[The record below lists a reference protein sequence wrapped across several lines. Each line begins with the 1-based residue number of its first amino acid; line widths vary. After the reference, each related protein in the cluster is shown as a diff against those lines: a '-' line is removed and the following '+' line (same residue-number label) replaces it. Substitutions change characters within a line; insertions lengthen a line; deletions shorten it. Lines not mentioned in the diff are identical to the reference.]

1 MTREETIKVIGIIT
15 TAYPN
20 FDKFRDEKHI
30 RSMVAIW
37 ADMFSEDDAGLVALA
52 VKEHISTSKWPPSIA
67 EIREIMTRIAHP
79 DIIPPDEAWEV
90 VSKYLDT
97 EGEYNHGD
105 IYRALPRTIAEAVD
119 SIGYGQLYAMHVAYA
134 RGHAAKAGL
143 DRVAFMQAYED
154 TMNNNITGT
163 IVQLNEYPPDKFN
176 VLIPVTTMQVMSNLQ
191 RIIVNKVQLDVADPE
206 NSKDIYREKS
216 SGKYAITKVG
226 GMKLAAAANISIVET
241 ESGMT
246 DGCKRCVDMARAV
259 GKRKPCHCWRHRA
272 FTYYISIL
280 IDHRISV
287 RIIYDFTFT
296 FCKVC
301 IYLLLHFFRRF
312 VFWRRS
318 SICQIHILLFIF
330 FI

>member
-90 VSKYLDT
+90 V
-97 EGEYNHGD
+97 YNHGD

-154 TMNNNITGT
+154 KVERQRRKAMLPGSLRQKIEAVSAGLDDGT
-163 IVQLNEYPPDKFN
+163 RS
-176 VLIPVTTMQVMSNLQ
+176 LIEG
-191 RIIVNKVQLDVADPE
+191 VNRRYEERQAL
-206 NSKDIYREKS
+206 YRRLAEPRDLL
-216 SGKYAITKVG
+216 ALVG
-226 GMKLAAAANISIVET
+226 GEDAEAKLLEERERRALE
-241 ESGMT
+241 
-246 DGCKRCVDMARAV
+246 ARYE
-259 GKRKPCHCWRHRA
+259 RDD
-272 FTYYISIL
+272 YE
-280 IDHRISV
+280 
-287 RIIYDFTFT
+287 
-296 FCKVC
+296 
-301 IYLLLHFFRRF
+301 
-312 VFWRRS
+312 
-318 SICQIHILLFIF
+318 
-330 FI
+330 

>member
-90 VSKYLDT
+90 VSKYLAT

-105 IYRALPRTIAEAVD
+105 IYRALPRAIAEAVD

-154 TMNNNITGT
+154 KVERQRRQAMLPGSLRQKIEAVSAGLDGGT
-163 IVQLNEYPPDKFN
+163 RS
-176 VLIPVTTMQVMSNLQ
+176 LIEG
-191 RIIVNKVQLDVADPE
+191 VNRRYEERKAL
-206 NSKDIYREKS
+206 YRRLAEPRDLLS
-216 SGKYAITKVG
+216 LAG
-226 GMKLAAAANISIVET
+226 GEDAEAELLEERERRALE
-241 ESGMT
+241 
-246 DGCKRCVDMARAV
+246 ARYE
-259 GKRKPCHCWRHRA
+259 RDD
-272 FTYYISIL
+272 YE
-280 IDHRISV
+280 
-287 RIIYDFTFT
+287 
-296 FCKVC
+296 
-301 IYLLLHFFRRF
+301 
-312 VFWRRS
+312 
-318 SICQIHILLFIF
+318 
-330 FI
+330 

>member
-90 VSKYLDT
+90 VSKYLDVT
-97 EGEYNHGD
+97 GEYNYGD
-105 IYRALPRTIAEAVD
+105 IYKALPRAIAEAVD
-119 SIGYGQLYAMHVAYA
+119 SIGYGQLYSMHVAYA

-154 TMNNNITGT
+154 KAERQRRKAMLPESLRHKIEAVSAGLDDGTRSLIEGVNRQYEERKALYRQMAAPRDVFALTGGEDAEAKR
-163 IVQLNEYPPDKFN
+163 LE
-176 VLIPVTTMQVMSNLQ
+176 
-191 RIIVNKVQLDVADPE
+191 E
-206 NSKDIYREKS
+206 RERR
-216 SGKYAITKVG
+216 A
-226 GMKLAAAANISIVET
+226 LE
-241 ESGMT
+241 
-246 DGCKRCVDMARAV
+246 ARYE
-259 GKRKPCHCWRHRA
+259 RDD
-272 FTYYISIL
+272 YE
-280 IDHRISV
+280 
-287 RIIYDFTFT
+287 
-296 FCKVC
+296 
-301 IYLLLHFFRRF
+301 
-312 VFWRRS
+312 
-318 SICQIHILLFIF
+318 
-330 FI
+330 

>member
-143 DRVAFMQAYED
+143 DRVAFMQAYE
-154 TMNNNITGT
+154 GRRC
-163 IVQLNEYPPDKFN
+163 YPEASD
-176 VLIPVTTMQVMSNLQ
+176 
-191 RIIVNKVQLDVADPE
+191 R
-206 NSKDIYREKS
+206 KS
-216 SGKYAITKVG
+216 
-226 GMKLAAAANISIVET
+226 
-241 ESGMT
+241 
-246 DGCKRCVDMARAV
+246 
-259 GKRKPCHCWRHRA
+259 
-272 FTYYISIL
+272 
-280 IDHRISV
+280 
-287 RIIYDFTFT
+287 
-296 FCKVC
+296 
-301 IYLLLHFFRRF
+301 
-312 VFWRRS
+312 RRS
-318 SICQIHILLFIF
+318 APGSTTEPAASSRE
-330 FI
+330 

>member
-154 TMNNNITGT
+154 KVDATRK
-163 IVQLNEYPPDKFN
+163 PP
-176 VLIPVTTMQVMSNLQ
+176 
-191 RIIVNKVQLDVADPE
+191 PE
-206 NSKDIYREKS
+206 NR
-216 SGKYAITKVG
+216 G
-226 GMKLAAAANISIVET
+226 GQRRARRRNPQPHRGSEPAVRGAAGSLPATCGAQRPPRPGRRRGRGSEAPR
-241 ESGMT
+241 G
-246 DGCKRCVDMARAV
+246 ARKK
-259 GKRKPCHCWRHRA
+259 G
-272 FTYYISIL
+272 S
-280 IDHRISV
+280 
-287 RIIYDFTFT
+287 
-296 FCKVC
+296 
-301 IYLLLHFFRRF
+301 
-312 VFWRRS
+312 
-318 SICQIHILLFIF
+318 
-330 FI
+330 

>member
-134 RGHAAKAGL
+134 RGHAAKAGH

-154 TMNNNITGT
+154 KVERQRRKAMLPGSLRQKIEAVSAGLDDGT
-163 IVQLNEYPPDKFN
+163 RS
-176 VLIPVTTMQVMSNLQ
+176 LIEG
-191 RIIVNKVQLDVADPE
+191 VNRRDEERQAL
-206 NSKDIYREKS
+206 YRRLAEPRDLL
-216 SGKYAITKVG
+216 ALVG
-226 GMKLAAAANISIVET
+226 GEDAEAKLLEERERRALE
-241 ESGMT
+241 
-246 DGCKRCVDMARAV
+246 ARYE
-259 GKRKPCHCWRHRA
+259 RDD
-272 FTYYISIL
+272 YE
-280 IDHRISV
+280 
-287 RIIYDFTFT
+287 
-296 FCKVC
+296 
-301 IYLLLHFFRRF
+301 
-312 VFWRRS
+312 
-318 SICQIHILLFIF
+318 
-330 FI
+330 

>member
-134 RGHAAKAGL
+134 WGHAAKAGL

-154 TMNNNITGT
+154 KVERQRRKAMLPGSLRQKIEAVSAGLDDGT
-163 IVQLNEYPPDKFN
+163 RS
-176 VLIPVTTMQVMSNLQ
+176 LIEG
-191 RIIVNKVQLDVADPE
+191 VNRRYEERQAL
-206 NSKDIYREKS
+206 YRRLAEPRDLL
-216 SGKYAITKVG
+216 ALVG
-226 GMKLAAAANISIVET
+226 GEDAEAKLLEERERRALE
-241 ESGMT
+241 
-246 DGCKRCVDMARAV
+246 ARYE
-259 GKRKPCHCWRHRA
+259 RDD
-272 FTYYISIL
+272 YE
-280 IDHRISV
+280 
-287 RIIYDFTFT
+287 
-296 FCKVC
+296 
-301 IYLLLHFFRRF
+301 
-312 VFWRRS
+312 
-318 SICQIHILLFIF
+318 
-330 FI
+330 

>member
-37 ADMFSEDDAGLVALA
+37 ADMFSEDDAGARLPLRSRS
-52 VKEHISTSKWPPSIA
+52 ISARRSGRRPSRRYA
-67 EIREIMTRIAHP
+67 RIMTRIAHP

-154 TMNNNITGT
+154 KVERQRRKAMLPGSLRQKIEAVSAGLDDGT
-163 IVQLNEYPPDKFN
+163 RS
-176 VLIPVTTMQVMSNLQ
+176 LIEG
-191 RIIVNKVQLDVADPE
+191 VNRRYEERQAL
-206 NSKDIYREKS
+206 YRRLAEPRDLL
-216 SGKYAITKVG
+216 ALVG
-226 GMKLAAAANISIVET
+226 GEDAEAKLLEERERRALE
-241 ESGMT
+241 
-246 DGCKRCVDMARAV
+246 ARYE
-259 GKRKPCHCWRHRA
+259 RDD
-272 FTYYISIL
+272 YE
-280 IDHRISV
+280 
-287 RIIYDFTFT
+287 
-296 FCKVC
+296 
-301 IYLLLHFFRRF
+301 
-312 VFWRRS
+312 
-318 SICQIHILLFIF
+318 
-330 FI
+330 

>member
-119 SIGYGQLYAMHVAYA
+119 SIGYGQLYAMHERQRRKAMLPGSLRQKIEA
-134 RGHAAKAGL
+134 ISAGL
-143 DRVAFMQAYED
+143 DDGTRSLIEGVNRRYEEQQA
-154 TMNNNITGT
+154 
-163 IVQLNEYPPDKFN
+163 L
-176 VLIPVTTMQVMSNLQ
+176 
-191 RIIVNKVQLDVADPE
+191 
-206 NSKDIYREKS
+206 YRRLAEPRDLL
-216 SGKYAITKVG
+216 ALVG
-226 GMKLAAAANISIVET
+226 GEDAEAKLLEERERRALE
-241 ESGMT
+241 
-246 DGCKRCVDMARAV
+246 ARYE
-259 GKRKPCHCWRHRA
+259 RDD
-272 FTYYISIL
+272 YE
-280 IDHRISV
+280 
-287 RIIYDFTFT
+287 
-296 FCKVC
+296 
-301 IYLLLHFFRRF
+301 
-312 VFWRRS
+312 
-318 SICQIHILLFIF
+318 
-330 FI
+330 

>member
-1 MTREETIKVIGIIT
+1 MTWEETIKAIGIIT

-105 IYRALPRTIAEAVD
+105 IYRALPRAIAEAVD
-119 SIGYGQLYAMHVAYA
+119 SIGYGQLYTLHVAYA

-154 TMNNNITGT
+154 KVERQRRKAMLPGSLRQKIEAVSAGLDDGT
-163 IVQLNEYPPDKFN
+163 RSLIEGVNRRYEERQAYYRRLEEPLDLLSLSGREDAEARPFDERERRAIVQKSCDSGTAVFIKDSLKPIFGDDIIREHPPSMIGGD
-176 VLIPVTTMQVMSNLQ
+176 
-191 RIIVNKVQLDVADPE
+191 
-206 NSKDIYREKS
+206 NS
-216 SGKYAITKVG
+216 G
-226 GMKLAAAANISIVET
+226 
-241 ESGMT
+241 
-246 DGCKRCVDMARAV
+246 
-259 GKRKPCHCWRHRA
+259 
-272 FTYYISIL
+272 
-280 IDHRISV
+280 
-287 RIIYDFTFT
+287 
-296 FCKVC
+296 
-301 IYLLLHFFRRF
+301 
-312 VFWRRS
+312 
-318 SICQIHILLFIF
+318 
-330 FI
+330 

>member
-105 IYRALPRTIAEAVD
+105 IYRALPRTIAEVVD

-143 DRVAFMQAYED
+143 DRVERQRRKAMLPGSLRQKIEAVSAGLDDGTRSLIEGVNRRYEERQA
-154 TMNNNITGT
+154 
-163 IVQLNEYPPDKFN
+163 L
-176 VLIPVTTMQVMSNLQ
+176 
-191 RIIVNKVQLDVADPE
+191 
-206 NSKDIYREKS
+206 YRRLAEPRDLL
-216 SGKYAITKVG
+216 ALVG
-226 GMKLAAAANISIVET
+226 GEDAEAKLLEERERRALE
-241 ESGMT
+241 
-246 DGCKRCVDMARAV
+246 ARYE
-259 GKRKPCHCWRHRA
+259 RDD
-272 FTYYISIL
+272 YE
-280 IDHRISV
+280 
-287 RIIYDFTFT
+287 
-296 FCKVC
+296 
-301 IYLLLHFFRRF
+301 
-312 VFWRRS
+312 
-318 SICQIHILLFIF
+318 
-330 FI
+330 

>member
-67 EIREIMTRIAHP
+67 EIREVMTRIAHP

-143 DRVAFMQAYED
+143 DRVAFMPGIRRQGRTAAPEGD
-154 TMNNNITGT
+154 ATRK
-163 IVQLNEYPPDKFN
+163 PP
-176 VLIPVTTMQVMSNLQ
+176 
-191 RIIVNKVQLDVADPE
+191 PE
-206 NSKDIYREKS
+206 NRGGQRGLDDGTRSLIEGVNRRYEERQALYRRLAEPRDLL
-216 SGKYAITKVG
+216 ALVG
-226 GMKLAAAANISIVET
+226 GEDAEAKLLEERERRALEAATKGMITNEQGEGRGHTGYAA
-241 ESGMT
+241 GG
-246 DGCKRCVDMARAV
+246 DCVFGRIAHPARV
-259 GKRKPCHCWRHRA
+259 
-272 FTYYISIL
+272 
-280 IDHRISV
+280 
-287 RIIYDFTFT
+287 
-296 FCKVC
+296 
-301 IYLLLHFFRRF
+301 LL
-312 VFWRRS
+312 
-318 SICQIHILLFIF
+318 CGP
-330 FI
+330 